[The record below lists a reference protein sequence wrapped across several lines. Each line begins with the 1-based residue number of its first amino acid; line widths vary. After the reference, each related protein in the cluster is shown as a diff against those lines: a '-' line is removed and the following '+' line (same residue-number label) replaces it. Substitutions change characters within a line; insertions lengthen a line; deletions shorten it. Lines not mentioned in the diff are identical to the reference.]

1 MMDLNNDHR
10 TILLIDENRSK
21 QNLRATILRNYEI
34 EVHTA
39 SSLTDGAA
47 LWTSHSYDLVLLA
60 APANSEAAAAV
71 CSRIRHIHPQQRIAL
86 LVGPPAF
93 IRELGGRRRKVSSIR
108 KISPSRARENP
119 SGLVSAPHAYSP
131 QWQEMIRKLV
141 ADWYL
146 DQRAFWGSSQPLIG
160 PSCGA

>member
-1 MMDLNNDHR
+1 MTHLNHDHR
-10 TILLIDENRSK
+10 TILLIDQNPTK

-39 SSLTDGAA
+39 SSLTDAAA
-47 LWTSHSYDLVLLA
+47 LWASHFYDLVLLA

-71 CSRIRHIHPQQRIAL
+71 CSRIRHINPEQRIAL

-93 IRELGGRRRKVSSIR
+93 IQELGGRRRKVASIGR
-108 KISPSRARENP
+108 ISPSRAWENP
-119 SGLVSAPHAYSP
+119 SAPVPAPHASSP

-141 ADWYL
+141 ADWYV
-146 DQRAFWGSSQPLIG
+146 DQQAFWASSKPIG
-160 PSCGA
+160 QSAGA